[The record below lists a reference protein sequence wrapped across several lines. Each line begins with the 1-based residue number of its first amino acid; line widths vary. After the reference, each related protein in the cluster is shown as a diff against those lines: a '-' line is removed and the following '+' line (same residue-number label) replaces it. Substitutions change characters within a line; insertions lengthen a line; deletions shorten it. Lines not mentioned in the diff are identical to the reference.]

1 MNAKN
6 LFEDSN
12 DYNAKV
18 TLDLIEHI
26 EQQQPKEERI
36 AVLMSHIVNA
46 HQIWNE
52 RILGIPNSVKVFEVR
67 NYEDLK
73 SQIQKNQK
81 DTTMILQSRELE
93 ETIQY
98 KNTKGQT
105 YINSIFQIF
114 QHVFIHGTYHRG
126 QINQL
131 IAREGK
137 QPMVTDYIFYN
148 RTEVIG

>member
-6 LFEDSN
+6 IFEDSN
-12 DYNAKV
+12 AYNAKV
-18 TLDLIEHI
+18 TLDLMEHI
-26 EQQQPKEERI
+26 EQQRPKEERI
-36 AVLMSHIVNA
+36 AVLLSHIVNA

-52 RILGIPNSVKVFEVR
+52 RILGVPNSVQVFEVR

-73 SQIQKNQK
+73 SQIQKNQE

-114 QHVFIHGTYHRG
+114 QHVFNHGTYHRG